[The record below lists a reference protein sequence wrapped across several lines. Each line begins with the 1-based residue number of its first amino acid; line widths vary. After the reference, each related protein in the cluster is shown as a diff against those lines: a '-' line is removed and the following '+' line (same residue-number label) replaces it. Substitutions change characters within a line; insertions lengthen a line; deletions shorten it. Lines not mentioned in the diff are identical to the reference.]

1 MARYNPIWRS
11 IDKYLIGLYFLLLIC
26 GLVTIISSS
35 NKGDSLDFFD
45 FSTVYGQQI
54 IWVIISLV
62 CCGFV
67 LMLESQF
74 IKNSSNFF
82 YWMVLLLLIGVLFME
97 PIKGARSWFQIGGMS
112 IQPSELAKLSCSLVL
127 AKYLSSVNVK
137 IQDFRTKIRVFVL
150 LGIPCFLIILQPDP
164 GTMLVFIAFVFVM
177 YREGLSGNILL
188 FGLFGVI
195 VIIIAVF
202 LKASDTY
209 STIIGFNISGNY
221 IFSGVL
227 ILLSTLVF
235 TIIKLFVLPRYR
247 WERYKAV
254 IISLI
259 IGIFINV
266 GINFVYD
273 DVFKDRHRTRFKVMF
288 GIKEDRLGGGYNMWQ
303 ALSAIGSGEMVGKG
317 YLNGTLSND
326 KYNHVPE
333 QSTDFIFCSLA
344 EEWGFLGSLLFIILY
359 LAILVRIII
368 ISERQRSKFTRIFG
382 YCVSSILFFHFII
395 NIGMV
400 LGLAPVIGIPL
411 PFFSK
416 GGSSMLTFSIL
427 IFVLL
432 RLDAER
438 KDVLR

>member
-1 MARYNPIWRS
+1 MARFKPIWRS
-11 IDKYLIGLYFLLLIC
+11 IDKYLLGLYFLLLIC
-26 GLVTIISSS
+26 GLITIISSS
-35 NKGDSLDFFD
+35 NKGDSLDIFD
-45 FSTVYGQQI
+45 FSTIYGHQI

-74 IKNSSNFF
+74 IKNASYFF
-82 YWMVLLLLIGVLFME
+82 YGIVLLLLIGVLFME
-97 PIKGARSWFQIGGMS
+97 PIKGAKSWFQIGGMS
-112 IQPSELAKLSCSLVL
+112 IQPSELGKLSCSLVF
-127 AKYLSSVNVK
+127 AKYLSSINVK
-137 IQDFRTKIRVFVL
+137 IQDFGTKIRVFVL
-150 LGIPCFLIILQPDP
+150 LGFPCFLITLQPDP
-164 GTMLVFIAFVFVM
+164 GTMLVFIAFIFVM

-188 FGLFGVI
+188 FGLFAVI
-195 VIIIAVF
+195 VIIIAIF

-209 STIIGFNISGNY
+209 STIIAFNISGNY

-227 ILLSTLVF
+227 LLLGSLVF
-235 TIIKLFVLPRYR
+235 VIIKLFVLPRYR
-247 WERYKAV
+247 WVRYKAI
-254 IISLI
+254 IISLV

-273 DVFKDRHRTRFKVMF
+273 DVFKDRHRTRFKIMF
-288 GIKEDRLGGGYNMWQ
+288 GIKEDRLGDGYNMWQ
-303 ALSAIGSGEMVGKG
+303 ALSAVGSGELAGKG

-333 QSTDFIFCSLA
+333 QSTNFIFCSLA
-344 EEWGFLGSLLFIILY
+344 EEWGFLGSLFFIILY

-382 YCVSSILFFHFII
+382 YCVSSILFFHFMI

-416 GGSSMLTFSIL
+416 GGSSLLTFSIL

-438 KDVLR
+438 KDVLS